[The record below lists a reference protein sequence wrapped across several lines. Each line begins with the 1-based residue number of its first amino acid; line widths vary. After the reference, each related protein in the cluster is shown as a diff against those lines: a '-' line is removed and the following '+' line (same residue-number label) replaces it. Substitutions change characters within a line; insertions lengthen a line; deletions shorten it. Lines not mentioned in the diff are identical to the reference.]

1 MGGELGETEANKMIG
16 NIYARLRARFGLI
29 FNPRPTHKAEGKL
42 GEKTMSIYTDS
53 MVAELMARDTWSYA
67 DAVAYAEKHPTVS
80 ARSVISKIKS
90 LKLDYVAKEKPAAAG
105 KVEKVR
111 KSDIVSEIASA
122 LSINADAISGLAK
135 ADAKALRELLA
146 AVAK

>member
-1 MGGELGETEANKMIG
+1 
-16 NIYARLRARFGLI
+16 
-29 FNPRPTHKAEGKL
+29 
-42 GEKTMSIYTDS
+42 MSIYTDS

-111 KSDIVSEIASA
+111 KSDIVSDIASA